1 MGSEFSTV
9 KIFNEDGGMYTT
21 IFDENGDRC
30 ISAESISIVQ
40 ILLKNCDSIPKGLL
54 LNLGIDT
61 TIDNNNFIIDNNNF
75 IIDKETNLI
84 FYNKLIMA
92 IIIDAIPIDNDLLI
106 TIQNIKI
113 ESRILDMVIEAIKK
127 REKILKCEFVPSYI
141 FN

>member
-21 IFDENGDRC
+21 IFDENGDRY
-30 ISAESISIVQ
+30 ISADSISIVQ

-54 LNLGIDT
+54 LNLGIDIT
-61 TIDNNNFIIDNNNF
+61 IDNNNF

-92 IIIDAIPIDNDLLI
+92 IIVDAIPIDNNLLI
-106 TIQNIKI
+106 TIKNIKI
-113 ESRILDMVIEAIKK
+113 ESCILDMVIDAIKK
-127 REKILKCEFVPSYI
+127 REKILKCEFVPSSY
-141 FN
+141 F